1 MTTVVIKLHESATIT
16 MPGHL
21 MNGQRSDVEVK
32 VDLSRLTPAQRGRY
46 VQDLYA
52 WKNKG
57 AKGFP
62 PSPKK

>member
-1 MTTVVIKLHESATIT
+1 MNTTSIVVKLHESATINV
-16 MPGHL
+16 PGQEP
-21 MNGQRSDVEVK
+21 MV

-62 PSPKK
+62 PAPKK